1 MKKILFIMI
10 MLINSITTSSQNS
23 EHVYHFD
30 FDGRCVSYS
39 GEFKKWES
47 CSNCFMEFH
56 DRISLLQLVDTRYG
70 NYIFDVTKMEHDKQ
84 SNAMILTCTNK
95 GETTTECTVIMGKEF
110 ILFVYD
116 DVALKYHIQNARQIK

>member
-1 MKKILFIMI
+1 MI

-30 FDGRCVSYS
+30 FDGRCVSYT

-47 CSNCFMEFH
+47 CSNCLWNSMTEF
-56 DRISLLQLVDTRYG
+56 LFYNLVDTRYG

-95 GETTTECTVIMGKEF
+95 GETTTECSVIMGKEF

>member
-30 FDGRCVSYS
+30 FDGRCVSYT

-84 SNAMILTCTNK
+84 SNAMILNCTNK